1 MKTIDEHIEKV
12 LSKFL
17 QALSDHNHGMVS
29 NLTEELKRL
38 LDHKKNSQRRPRP
51 LIFEVLL

>member
-17 QALSDHNHGMVS
+17 QALSDHNHGMVR